1 MRKNAVLFIVFIIFV
16 LSTPIDAQ
24 QNFTNKISAELL
36 GGSSIATISVY
47 QEDDMNIIGF
57 TGAFRIMWEPEYLLR
72 VGLEGGLLHLAHSK
86 EENIQTDFGLTKR
99 SNSINAYPIMLHF
112 NMKIWKLELMLG
124 LGAALISSK
133 INAFEDVS
141 LSNVITS
148 SKMYGIGYGLPLTD
162 RFSIG
167 CEFKYYSFSTPE
179 LTVATFQLKS
189 KYSIFV
195 W

>member
-148 SKMYGIGYGLPLTD
+148 SKMYGIGYSLTLTD